1 MSKPK
6 LNKTYSTFSRNP
18 EINRAF
24 EQRRDNDTIK
34 SPTVGIYDVDYAIM
48 DWLRSVIRPF
58 IIENGQRIDVPVQYA
73 NGESWAQ
80 FQAKG
85 FMYDKKG
92 KIMTP
97 LISIRR
103 SSVVERDALKTLG
116 VNQNPE
122 ENNLLFKNQFS
133 TVNRYDRFSATY
145 GKQRSH
151 EYYIAPL
158 PEYIDVTYEMLIW
171 TEYQEQMNGVIEQI
185 MPTSG
190 FAWGT
195 TWKFPTTIQDVSF
208 ETVTATGED
217 RLVRATIPLNVK
229 GTLAMPSE
237 LRRSNV
243 EKRVSVKKIK
253 FGEYTLNPFP
263 TTFPDESLEASR
275 VNPRSINPTGQDNSF
290 SDDFSGDFL

>member
-6 LNKTYSTFSRNP
+6 LDKTFSTFSRDP

-24 EQRRDNDTIK
+24 EQRRNNDTIK
-34 SPTVGIYDVDYAIM
+34 SPTIGIYDVDFAIM

-58 IIENGQRIDVPVQYA
+58 VIENNQRIDVPVMYA

-80 FQAKG
+80 YQAKG

-97 LISIRR
+97 LISLRR
-103 SSVVERDALKTLG
+103 SGIVERDTLKTLG

-122 ENNLLFKNQFS
+122 ENNLLFKNKFS
-133 TVNRYDRFSATY
+133 RVNQYDRFAATY
-145 GKQRSH
+145 GKKRAH
-151 EYYIAPL
+151 EFYIAPL
-158 PEYIDVTYEMLIW
+158 PEYVDVSYEMLIW
-171 TEYQEQMNGVIEQI
+171 TEYQEQMNSVVEQI
-185 MPTSG
+185 IPTNG

-195 TWKFPTTIQDVSF
+195 SWKFTTMIQDVSF

-217 RLVRATIPLNVK
+217 RLVRATLPMTVK
-229 GTLAMPSE
+229 ASLAMPSE

-253 FGEYTLNPFP
+253 FGEYTLDPFP
-263 TTFPDESLEASR
+263 KKDSNFPDENLNLR
-275 VNPRSINPTGQDNSF
+275 
-290 SDDFSGDFL
+290 

>member
-18 EINRAF
+18 ETNRAF

-34 SPTVGIYDVDYAIM
+34 SPTVGIYDIDHAIM
-48 DWLRSVIRPF
+48 EWLRAVIRPY

-103 SSVVERDALKTLG
+103 SSVVERDSLKTLG

-133 TVNRYDRFSATY
+133 TVNRYDRFAATY
-145 GKQRSH
+145 GKKRSH

-158 PEYIDVTYEMLIW
+158 PEYVDVSYEMLIW

-185 MPTSG
+185 MPTNG

-195 TWKFPTTIQDVSF
+195 TWKFTTMLQDVSF
-208 ETVTATGED
+208 ETITATGED
-217 RLVRATIPLNVK
+217 RLVRATIPLTVK

-243 EKRVSVKKIK
+243 EKRISVKKIK
-253 FGEYTLNPFP
+253 FGEYTLDPFP
-263 TTFPDESLEASR
+263 TQPLPDETLDVR
-275 VNPRSINPTGQDNSF
+275 YTDIDITPIDNTDS
-290 SDDFSGDFL
+290 FSGDFDEGFD